1 MRVRTMTVTEPK
13 ERDALVMAHVDL
25 VRSMASRLGRRL
37 PSQVELSELVSVGV
51 LGLIEAA
58 NRYQPTL
65 GVPFDAFARRRI
77 HGAMLDALRGLD
89 WVPRSLRRL
98 QRDVD
103 GAMTRLRHTLGR
115 EPEATEIAAAL
126 GVTPE
131 QYDQKL
137 DDLRLADVAVLQ
149 SAGTSEESAG
159 LLDVAVDENGPYG
172 QLERRELRQKL
183 AEALQQIPERERQI
197 LALSYEEELTL
208 AEIGQVI
215 GVGES
220 RVSQLRTQAVAR
232 LRSLMQEWITARE
245 TH

>member
-1 MRVRTMTVTEPK
+1 MRVRTVTAQDPQQ
-13 ERDALVMAHVDL
+13 RDALVMAHVDL

-58 NRYQPTL
+58 NRYQPSL

-89 WVPRSLRRL
+89 WVPRSLRKL

-103 GAMTRLRHTLGR
+103 GAMARLRHTLGR
-115 EPEATEIAAAL
+115 EPEAQEIAAAL
-126 GVTPE
+126 GVSTDDYE
-131 QYDQKL
+131 AKL
-137 DDLRLADVAVLQ
+137 DDLRLADLAAVQ
-149 SAGTSEESAG
+149 AAGTGEESAG
-159 LLDVAVDENGPYG
+159 LLEVAVDDEGPYR
-172 QLERRELRQKL
+172 QLERRELRSRLVRAL
-183 AEALQQIPERERQI
+183 AELPDRERQI

-220 RVSQLRTQAVAR
+220 RVSQLRTQAVSR
-232 LRSLMQEWITARE
+232 LRSMMQEWLQPAE
-245 TH
+245 AN